1 MTSGGARRLKE
12 ATMKLSEAKNLY
24 IDEDRVYCA
33 DHCSPSKYVLE
44 IGSVQI
50 PLCESCIEELK
61 KAVEEV

>member
-1 MTSGGARRLKE
+1 
-12 ATMKLSEAKNLY
+12 MKLSEAKNLY

-33 DHCSPSKYVLE
+33 DHGSPSKYVLE

-50 PLCESCIEELK
+50 PLCEACIEELK